1 VLYFAIPAYNEAETI
16 GVLLWQLRTV
26 MAAQGSEYEVLVYD
40 DASTDATRDV
50 LGPYTQ
56 VLPLTV
62 LGGQSRRGTG
72 GALDQLAREA
82 VRRTRYPR
90 RDAIVFLQGDFTDRP
105 DDLPELL
112 KRFAGGADLVA
123 GERSADAAPPPVRRV
138 RTAERWLVR
147 RLVRIPQI
155 EDLTSTLRV
164 VRLSAVKDALN
175 GRNGRPLAAG
185 AGAVAW
191 LDLLLSLV
199 PHARRVD
206 VVPVTPEYTLRSRAS
221 RLNGWPDAMAL
232 VKYAWANRGGHQ
244 VTVQRADAKAL
255 SAPEPLLDDEDD
267 RPRRAARIS
276 DEDEAPA
283 RRERQARGGRR
294 DREAR
299 PRDERPARARPGREP
314 GVRVDAA
321 PDGPSSEAAA
331 LGAADGAA
339 TRDTAGEGAPEG
351 AEARTR
357 RRRRK
362 RGERRPREVGDGG
375 TDLTDRSDRDDETA
389 NDGVVAG
396 DAPSTEGD
404 PEQRRARKK
413 RRRRKRRPGELTAD
427 GEMVSAEGSASQ
439 DDSVGESDGDTGEG
453 VGEEGVRRRRS
464 RSRRGRG
471 GRARPTGEGEG
482 STDAV
487 AESALGGEST
497 TDGADGPS
505 ADRKRR
511 RRRRGGRRPGSSSA
525 TDGGEASGPSSPAS
539 PPAD

>member
-1 VLYFAIPAYNEAETI
+1 MLYFAIPAYNEAETI

-62 LGGQSRRGTG
+62 LGGQARRGTG

-255 SAPEPLLDDEDD
+255 SAPEPLLEDEDD

-283 RRERQARGGRR
+283 RRDRQARGGRR

-299 PRDERPARARPGREP
+299 PREERPARARPGREP

-321 PDGPSSEAAA
+321 PTGPSLEAASMGVA
-331 LGAADGAA
+331 EGAA
-339 TRDTAGEGAPEG
+339 TRDADGAPEG
-351 AEARTR
+351 AEPRTR

-362 RGERRPREVGDGG
+362 RGERRPREGGDGG
-375 TDLTDRSDRDDETA
+375 AELTERTDRDDETA
-389 NDGVVAG
+389 VDGVVAG
-396 DAPSTEGD
+396 DSPATDGD

-413 RRRRKRRPGELTAD
+413 RRRRKRRPGDAPANN

-439 DDSVGESDGDTGEG
+439 DDSVGDSDADSGEG
-453 VGEEGVRRRRS
+453 GGEEGGRRRRS

-471 GRARPTGEGEG
+471 GRARPTGEGDG
-482 STDAV
+482 SADAV
-487 AESALGGEST
+487 AESAVGGEST

-511 RRRRGGRRPGSSSA
+511 RRRRGGRRPGS
-525 TDGGEASGPSSPAS
+525 TSGPEGGDGSGPMGPAS